1 MLFGGTL
8 ASAGASLLAAYE
20 SHSSPSVATGL
31 IAACSS
37 TGLSPERQA
46 CLEKATSEAER
57 IECNKQSAI
66 DADKDAE
73 AAK

>member
-1 MLFGGTL
+1 MPFGGPL
-8 ASAGASLLAAYE
+8 VVLEDPCSPLMKAILSLLLLTA
-20 SHSSPSVATGL
+20 L

-37 TGLSPERQA
+37 TGLSAERQA

-66 DADKDAE
+66 DADKKAE
-73 AAK
+73 ASK